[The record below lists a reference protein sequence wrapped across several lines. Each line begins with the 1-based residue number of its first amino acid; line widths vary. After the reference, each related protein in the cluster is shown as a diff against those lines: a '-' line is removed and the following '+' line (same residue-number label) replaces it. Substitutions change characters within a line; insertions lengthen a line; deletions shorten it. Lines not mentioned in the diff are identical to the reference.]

1 MLADGQTLSVPFG
14 QVLRALKNILIPEGL
29 PVGRLNLLEMRE
41 LLSFSTLYPPVILTL
56 NEELSEALK
65 VSTTFLGQKHWLP
78 LGMC

>member
-65 VSTTFLGQKHWLP
+65 VSTTFLGQKQWLP

>member
-14 QVLRALKNILIPEGL
+14 QVLSALKNILIPEGL

-56 NEELSEALK
+56 K
-65 VSTTFLGQKHWLP
+65 
-78 LGMC
+78 